1 MLGRGD
7 GARANPGGKT
17 HQGDLRHPL
26 HLRAPEDGQC
36 GAEGAVDGPVVVKLL
51 DIERSAHEICAKF
64 LPQSHLKHSVM
75 ERR

>member
-1 MLGRGD
+1 MWGGGAVEGD
-7 GARANPGGKT
+7 G
-17 HQGDLRHPL
+17 
-26 HLRAPEDGQC
+26 GQC

-51 DIERSAHEICAKF
+51 DIDRRAHEICAKF

>member
-1 MLGRGD
+1 MWGGGAVEGD
-7 GARANPGGKT
+7 G
-17 HQGDLRHPL
+17 
-26 HLRAPEDGQC
+26 GQ

-51 DIERSAHEICAKF
+51 DIHHRAHEIRAKF